1 MGAIIGSIS
10 LVCFIFGGGYLIY
23 AFFKKRNKK
32 NPLIAMFVS
41 LLLFVVGAVITPSS
55 NPIDKTT
62 DYLEYANSSALP
74 TDVEKVTIDNK
85 KMIFEFDYDSKFG
98 DYIKNL
104 RETNN
109 VDDRMKTYFEEN
121 KIEKVQMKS
130 SAGDMLLSSDYG
142 VKFIISEE

>member
-1 MGAIIGSIS
+1 MGAIIGAIG
-10 LVCFIFGGGYLIY
+10 LVGFIFGGGYLIY

-32 NPLIAMFVS
+32 NPLIVMLISF
-41 LLLFVVGAVITPSS
+41 LLFVFGVVITPSS
-55 NPIDKTT
+55 NPIDTT
-62 DYLEYANSSALP
+62 SSYLEYANKSALP
-74 TDVEKVTIDNK
+74 TDEDKVIIDND

-109 VDDRMKTYFEEN
+109 VDDRMKAYFEEN

-130 SAGDMLLSSDYG
+130 SAGDMLLASGYG
-142 VKFIISEE
+142 VKFIILEE